1 MSARSRFGV
10 GVALAVLVIL
20 GSATAASAHPILLRS
35 EPAPQT
41 TVATAPGF
49 VRLHFSERV
58 EAAFGAVAV
67 TDVDGR
73 RVDSGPVQRTDGD
86 RQLVVAVT
94 LGTGTYNVSWRVG

>member
-41 TVATAPGF
+41 TVATSPGF
-49 VRLHFSERV
+49 VRLYFSEPV
-58 EAAFGAVAV
+58 EAAFGAVQV
-67 TDVDGR
+67 TDVNGK
-73 RVDSGPVQRTDGD
+73 RVDSGPVERADGNRT
-86 RQLVVAVT
+86 LVVGVVARQ
-94 LGTGTYNVSWRVG
+94 GTFNVSWRV